1 MSLCY
6 VANGSIDAYNVDDL
20 EPWDMAAGA
29 LIIQEAGGCVL
40 NTRGEKFD
48 VMVPKILCAGT
59 EELCRQL
66 VAIFKDVNIF

>member
-1 MSLCY
+1 
-6 VANGSIDAYNVDDL
+6 
-20 EPWDMAAGA
+20 MAAGA
-29 LIIQEAGGCVL
+29 LIIEEAGGCVL

-48 VMVPKILCAGT
+48 VMIPKILCAGT